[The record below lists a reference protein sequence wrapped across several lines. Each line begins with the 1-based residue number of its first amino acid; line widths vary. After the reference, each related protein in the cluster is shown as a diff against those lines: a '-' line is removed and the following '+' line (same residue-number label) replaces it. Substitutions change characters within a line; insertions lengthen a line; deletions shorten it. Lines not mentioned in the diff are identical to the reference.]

1 MDNENIANIVCGE
14 MIKIKI
20 DKDKTFMEVFDNIV
34 KKYENIDRNEVLVL
48 IPNILTIKGYEIDNK
63 NYFNLIKY

>member
-1 MDNENIANIVCGE
+1 MGNENIANIVCSE
-14 MIKIKI
+14 MIKIKT
-20 DKDKTFMEVFDNIV
+20 DKDKTFMEVLDNIL
-34 KKYENIDRNEVLVL
+34 KKYENIDRNEVLIL